1 VSADDDNLTVT
12 VGVPPDVATVNAME
26 PVTPSLDAV
35 IIAVPPATAD
45 TTPELE
51 TVATLGAEL
60 DQMIVRPV
68 STVPCPSMS
77 VTVTGMVCPTDN
89 DVPIADSATEATGAA
104 VTVIEIVPLF
114 PSLVAVTVAV
124 PAPTAVTCP
133 LGATVRADGL
143 LLDHVTVRP
152 DN

>member
-1 VSADDDNLTVT
+1 
-12 VGVPPDVATVNAME
+12 ME

-60 DQMIVRPV
+60 DQVTVRPV
-68 STVPCPSMS
+68 STVPCPSLS
-77 VTVTGMVCPTDN
+77 VPVTGMVCPTDN
-89 DVPIADSATEATGAA
+89 DVPVADSATEATGTTCVAA